1 MLQWQGGK
9 LWWNHPAVSWI
20 RSINGSKVEG
30 SSGGCCK
37 NQGTK
42 GFFFFF
48 FSFTSTKEPW
58 SLEEKVRIWCGA
70 WKQTTHITAAT
81 STWRSSDLYRFD
93 IENESPWPLTLA
105 LGKRSPCKMLDLF
118 QYWVLLEDQE
128 ARLPTGYDKW
138 SKNRQRV
145 LHQQNE
151 NPKFAVATWQF
162 GNVSRYL
169 AFYGSDNKSFP
180 DSNTS
185 DLVDRK

>member
-1 MLQWQGGK
+1 MESSCGQLDSVDKRVQSWRFKWWMLQKPRDKRFLFLLLFFHLHKRAMILGGK
-9 LWWNHPAVSWI
+9 GPNLMWGLETDYPHH
-20 RSINGSKVEG
+20 RSYQHVKKFRFI
-30 SSGGCCK
+30 
-37 NQGTK
+37 
-42 GFFFFF
+42 
-48 FSFTSTKEPW
+48 SFW
-58 SLEEKVRIWCGA
+58 
-70 WKQTTHITAAT
+70 H
-81 STWRSSDLYRFD
+81 
-93 IENESPWPLTLA
+93 ENESPWPLTLA
-105 LGKRSPCKMLDLF
+105 LGKRSPCKMLDLC
-118 QYWVLLEDQE
+118 QYWVHLEDQE

-145 LHQQNE
+145 FHQQNE